1 MNPKGKLY
9 IVATPIGNMD
19 DITIRAV
26 KTLENADII
35 AAEDTRHTA
44 RLLSYHNIS
53 TRLISCHE
61 HNEAQKSDELVKR
74 LENGDSAAL
83 VSDAGTPLVSDPGY
97 RLIQAALE
105 KDIQVIPI
113 PGASAAIAALS
124 ASGLPTDSFTFSGF
138 PPKKSGKRLSWLK
151 DLQNVPHTLIFYE
164 SPRRIMDFI
173 QEIIEIMG
181 DRYAVL
187 SREMTKVYEEFIR
200 GSLSEI
206 LDILKTR
213 DSIKGECTL
222 LITGNQN
229 NDTVSMETVT
239 AEIEKALI
247 LENRKISEIS
257 KTISKKYGLSKNIVY
272 EQALTIQNKRNE
284 NG

>member
-1 MNPKGKLY
+1 MTQKGKLY

-44 RLLSYHNIS
+44 RLLSYHNIG
-53 TRLISCHE
+53 TKLISCHE
-61 HNEAQKSDELVKR
+61 HNEAQKSGELVKR
-74 LENGDSAAL
+74 LEIGDSVAL

-105 KDIQVIPI
+105 KDIQIIPI
-113 PGASAAIAALS
+113 PGVSAAITALS

-138 PPKKSGKRLSWLK
+138 PPKKSGKRLSWLE
-151 DLQNVPHTLIFYE
+151 DLKNVSHTLIFYE

-229 NDTVSMETVT
+229 NDTVSMETLA

-272 EQALTIQNKRNE
+272 EQALIIQNKRNE